1 MSEEEKEAK
10 REYGQNRYRNMK
22 ESKQTKKQKKKP
34 LQTRREFKTFFL
46 YDIKIS
52 EKTLKFEFK
61 KKKFHVS
68 NQTNALNLVN
78 VNQILISNKFKHSE
92 TGFKYFIG
100 YKMIISLDLYA
111 LFYHK

>member
-1 MSEEEKEAK
+1 
-10 REYGQNRYRNMK
+10 MK

-78 VNQILISNKFKHSE
+78 VNQILISNKFKHSK

-100 YKMIISLDLYA
+100 YKNDNIFRPLCIILPQMSGYIKYFDNGEKICPL
-111 LFYHK
+111 